1 MIQRIKDLPG
11 FLRVA
16 LVSAILI
23 VAADVAGCSNPREDV
38 RLALCKDMT
47 TVELGTVPSW
57 QGSEVQTRGYEGA
70 VVTVRFA
77 TPEGDGRAACHYK
90 YDAGDDTA
98 LTLANPIEAYATSP
112 SKMILNGRT
121 LTGPELA
128 QTVMR
133 AMKMQGRDFL
143 GRARETLRVQ

>member
-1 MIQRIKDLPG
+1 MILEIIDLPSVR
-11 FLRVA
+11 RVS

-23 VAADVAGCSNPREDV
+23 AAANVAGCSNPREDV
-38 RLALCKDMT
+38 RLSLCKDMT

-77 TPEGDGRAACHYK
+77 TPEGDGRAACYYR
-90 YDAGDDTA
+90 YDAVDDTA
-98 LTLANPIEAYATSP
+98 LMLANPLEAYATSP

-133 AMKMQGRDFL
+133 AMKKQGRDFL
-143 GRARETLRVQ
+143 GRARETLQVR